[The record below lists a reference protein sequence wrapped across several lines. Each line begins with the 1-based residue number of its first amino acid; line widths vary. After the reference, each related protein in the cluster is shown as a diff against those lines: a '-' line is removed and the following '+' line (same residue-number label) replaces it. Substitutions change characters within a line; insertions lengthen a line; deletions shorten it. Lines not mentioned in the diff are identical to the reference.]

1 MPKGTM
7 TRSLADAIALAI
19 AHATNV
25 VTPGAGANAAGHNT
39 SPPGSVERQSNTATP
54 KDDG

>member
-1 MPKGTM
+1 M